1 MTYADRVT
9 TASRRGWKT
18 IACSLLASLSLLT
31 GAEAFAQQRGEEG
44 DQGELEETGA
54 DPKLYTE
61 KVLEEGEGYQR
72 KLIIGVT
79 ADDEK
84 PVAYEREFY
93 SISSPEALR
102 KIKMSQGLYEDLSA
116 AFAEAKGQE
125 DKVFSIDKR
134 IVDELLI
141 AEQKGELT
149 PYLKE
154 IAEPADE
161 EGDTKRMGPFG
172 SCSDQSKSKSKSF
185 SFSSPI
191 NTSSN
196 LGGGFTGSIYT
207 TGNMS
212 GSATGEVVVKIKRT
226 KVFWVCIPYGVR
238 FGHARLR
245 QCLGEQQLVHQR
257 LAQLRLQLAEAGGQ
271 AEPGLA
277 RLLHRAHP
285 GAHRLQPAH
294 RPGPEHQRDR
304 HRYRGL
310 QRPADGHGQLRLH
323 LHEWRLQRLR
333 QLQPGQRSS
342 SQPVTGSVSGRI
354 QPTLWAQV
362 AVRAYLYSEWVAHA
376 QVGVRAYLY
385 GDLWGYYGNTCG
397 DANGDLINETVSALT
412 FDLDWRLFIT
422 GRASLVGN
430 TSNWDNL
437 WSTSRRHI
445 KFWDLLSGG
454 SSALRPTLLGP
465 ATVPLNY
472 TNSYSSR
479 MRPCWPY
486 ADSVNSQFNWGDGTY
501 ASFSAVPGTTTTR
514 TKFWTSTGAKA
525 VRVTALND
533 SHGRSFTN
541 AFTER
546 TVQVNAPVWTSWI
559 NRDVP
564 GGLGDYE
571 TLVNIR
577 DEGYP
582 VCASPLAVE
591 CKTTAGVDWTQTGQS
606 YTCNASTG
614 GTCVNSSSQ
623 SCLDY
628 RCASSASERAPC

>member
-1 MTYADRVT
+1 MTYAYRVT

-18 IACSLLASLSLLT
+18 LACGLLASLSLLT

-44 DQGELEETGA
+44 DQGEVEETGA

-212 GSATGEVVVKIKRT
+212 GSATGEVVIKIKRT

-238 FGHARLR
+238 FGHARAFGNASVSNNSSINGSLSYAFNW
-245 QCLGEQQLVHQR
+245 QKQVAKPSLGSLDFFIGPIPVHIGFNLPIDLGLSINATATGTVAYNGQQT
-257 LAQLRLQLAEAGGQ
+257 ATGNFDYTCTSGGCSGY
-271 AEPGLA
+271 ANYNLGNAP
-277 RLLHRAHP
+277 
-285 GAHRLQPAH
+285 
-294 RPGPEHQRDR
+294 
-304 HRYRGL
+304 
-310 QRPADGHGQLRLH
+310 
-323 LHEWRLQRLR
+323 
-333 QLQPGQRSS
+333 S

-514 TKFWTSTGAKA
+514 AKFWTSTGAKA

-564 GGLGDYE
+564 GGVGDYE

-628 RCASSASERAPC
+628 QVRFLCF